1 MSQWLGIGITV
12 LRDTVRNATIP
23 VHKSQS
29 YSSQAMVSQ
38 QDTVYLIAVNLI
50 TLRTASAGVENCLLG
65 RLRIG
70 LPDPS
75 SCKTNSRDL

>member
-1 MSQWLGIGITV
+1 MSQWLGIGITI

-23 VHKSQS
+23 VDESQS
-29 YSSQAMVSQ
+29 DSSQAMESQ
-38 QDTVYLIAVNLI
+38 QDTVYLITVYLI